1 MFNLLSR
8 WVAGGGGD
16 ELDFDPSAVAMETVS
31 LSPPVVLFPTM
42 ASTALSS
49 LSLSV
54 KSGHSAEKQ
63 KHGFSSL
70 QICSHHVTSK
80 CLYPSKSPSV
90 FKIVSVVKVTSKYGI
105 GVKCNQSAVTVIVTL
120 MGIFKV
126 TCNQTLKY
134 HCDKSQTSNIRF

>member
-16 ELDFDPSAVAMETVS
+16 ELNFDPSAVAMETVS

-63 KHGFSSL
+63 KQGFRHLRSTRTVLRQSVCTHQSHRQSL
-70 QICSHHVTSK
+70 
-80 CLYPSKSPSV
+80 
-90 FKIVSVVKVTSKYGI
+90 
-105 GVKCNQSAVTVIVTL
+105 TL
-120 MGIFKV
+120 
-126 TCNQTLKY
+126 CQ
-134 HCDKSQTSNIRF
+134 